1 MRNAILKVRSRMRND
16 NTMPFIKLKDMHIKQ
31 YIFYKDTGKWNIK
44 HIRVVIYREEN
55 RSAK

>member
-1 MRNAILKVRSRMRND
+1 
-16 NTMPFIKLKDMHIKQ
+16 MPFIKLKDMHIKQ

-44 HIRVVIYREEN
+44 HVRVVIYREEN